1 MPAFVKAPKDEKR
14 WAKAKKAVES
24 SKKISESSFSDT
36 EWGLVNHVYQKMAKS
51 ELMSELQLNNI
62 DLVKSNDKSNYEG
75 ESDEDYYTDDAEED
89 FSDPQEDQ
97 DPTDAEKEG
106 AGSAFDEAETESA
119 SEASGQKA
127 STRQRQ
133 ASRQYIEPTEEQLN
147 SLRVHTIPQEMRTR
161 QRAAMEADASSN
173 PEQFH
178 HGSVLAAAL
187 DHYKSHND
195 AYDKLTLSP
204 QYKNASAADRMRMDR
219 QFSENWRK
227 DNPSHASEGM
237 RSVIGA
243 HGRGLEGK
251 EFHRQ
256 SKAADIRNILQGG
269 ALGSGLETS
278 SARAGIQEAGGV
290 EGDIGPSGVTTERDQ
305 MTNFAINNPEFV
317 NKLREKY
324 DVKGLPSAEE
334 LEYQKD
340 AFKGSGDIKR
350 LLGKEPAM
358 DPQVNNFF
366 NHYSPL
372 INSARRKTISYLKSQ
387 NVPINED
394 SVEADVLTE
403 VGMHGLIQAINDY
416 KHDNPEGKKFK
427 NWASTKIGGLMRSAM
442 QQFNKIPPEVRK
454 LKDQFDE
461 ERKTRGA
468 VQPVKA
474 PAEQKKPSIQ
484 DLPESLK
491 GKLFK
496 PEVQPQISE
505 QPKPATTAV
514 VPTMESAV
522 PKTEAEMPKTSSSIL
537 EGSSHP
543 QKTTII
549 RRLKSAQA
557 SRPTA
562 QPAPAPAA
570 PKVEGYR
577 SFFDEDED

>member
-1 MPAFVKAPKDEKR
+1 MPAFVRTPKDEKR

-24 SKKISESSFSDT
+24 SKNISEDSFSDT
-36 EWGLVNHVYQKMAKS
+36 EWGLVNHIYQKMAKS
-51 ELMSELQLNNI
+51 QLISELQLNNT

-75 ESDEDYYTDDAEED
+75 ESDEDYYLNDGEED
-89 FSDPQEDQ
+89 FSDLQEDQ
-97 DPTDAEKEG
+97 DPVDAEKEG
-106 AGSAFDEAETESA
+106 AGSAADEAETESA
-119 SEASGQKA
+119 SEAPSQKA
-127 STRQRQ
+127 STGQRRVG
-133 ASRQYIEPTEEQLN
+133 RQYIEPTEEQLN
-147 SLRVHTIPQEMRTR
+147 ALRVHTIPQEMRTR

-195 AYDKLTLSP
+195 AYDELTSSP

-219 QFSENWRK
+219 QFSDNWRK
-227 DNPSHASEGM
+227 ENPSHALDGM
-237 RSVIGA
+237 RNVIGA

-278 SARAGIQEAGGV
+278 STRAGIQEAGGI
-290 EGDIGPSGVTTERDQ
+290 EDDIGPSGVTTERDQ
-305 MTNFAINNPEFV
+305 VTNFAINNPEFV

-324 DVKGLPSAEE
+324 DVKDLPSAEE

-372 INSARRKTISYLKSQ
+372 IDSARRKTISYLKSQ

-474 PAEQKKPSIQ
+474 PVEQKKPSMQ
-484 DLPESLK
+484 ELPESLK
-491 GKLFK
+491 GKFSK
-496 PEVQPQISE
+496 PEAQPQIPE
-505 QPKPATTAV
+505 QPKPAMTTT
-514 VPTMESAV
+514 PTVESAA

-557 SRPTA
+557 SRPAA
-562 QPAPAPAA
+562 QPAPAPAT

-577 SFFDEDED
+577 SFLDEDED